1 MPAYYLLTTAQIS
14 RDYIQFKVK
23 RFEDFGILLVS
34 VSLSRGS
41 LSTLNKSDLSNTSY
55 FLD

>member
-14 RDYIQFKVK
+14 RDYIEFKVK
-23 RFEDFGILLVS
+23 RVKSFGILLIS

>member
-14 RDYIQFKVK
+14 RDYIEFKVK
-23 RFEDFGILLVS
+23 RVKSFGILLVS

-41 LSTLNKSDLSNTSY
+41 LSTLNQSDLSNTSY

>member
-1 MPAYYLLTTAQIS
+1 MPAYYLLSTAQIS